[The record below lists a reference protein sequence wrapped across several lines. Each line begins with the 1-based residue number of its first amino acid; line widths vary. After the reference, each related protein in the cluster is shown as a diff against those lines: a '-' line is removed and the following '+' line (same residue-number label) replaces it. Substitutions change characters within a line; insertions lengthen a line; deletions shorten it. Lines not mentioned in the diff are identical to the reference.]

1 MSIQTAMLENII
13 QWSNINSGSYHV
25 LGLERMAAVLS
36 QAFSSLECEGNI
48 YSLPPIEEV
57 DKQGEKKKVD
67 LGPLLNFRKRPKAPV
82 QVLLVGHMDTV
93 YGLEHPFQV
102 ATRKS
107 DNILVGPGVTDM
119 KGGLCVML
127 YALKL
132 FEETKD
138 AHNLGWEILINPD
151 EEIGSPGSAPFL
163 AERAKKHHVGLLF
176 EPAMD
181 ELGTLA
187 GARKGSGNFAI
198 QVKGRASHAGRD
210 FHHGRNAICA
220 LAKIITEIDALNGQK
235 EGVTINVGRIEGG
248 DAINIVPDD
257 AICRLDVRTLEK
269 QDEAWVK
276 DKLDAIVKKA
286 NQMDGIKAELS
297 GFFTRKPKILSP
309 KMMKLYDLVMDVAK
323 GLNQNIS
330 FKPSGGCCD
339 GNNLA
344 DAGLPNVD
352 TLGVCGGRIH
362 SVDEYLLIDSL
373 ERRAQLSAAILTRLS
388 IQGFGD

>member
-1 MSIQTAMLENII
+1 MSLGAEMLENVI
-13 QWSNINSGSYHV
+13 QWSNVNSGSYHA
-25 LGLERMAAVLS
+25 LGLERMAVILS
-36 QAFSSLECEGNI
+36 QAFSVLECEGNI

-57 DKQGEKKKVD
+57 DKQGERKKID
-67 LGPLLNFRKRPKAPV
+67 LGPLLNFRKRPDAPV

-93 YGLEHPFQV
+93 YGLEHPFQTAV
-102 ATRKS
+102 RKG

-127 YALKL
+127 NALKL

-138 AHNLGWEILINPD
+138 AQNLGWEVLINPD

-163 AERAKKHHVGLLF
+163 AERAKKHQVGLLF

-181 ELGTLA
+181 EAGTLA

-210 FHHGRNAICA
+210 FHFGRNAICA
-220 LAKIITEIDALNGQK
+220 LAKIVTEVDALNGQK

-248 DAINIVPDD
+248 DATNIVPDD
-257 AICRLDVRTLEK
+257 AICRLDVRTLER

-276 DKLDAIVKKA
+276 DHLDAIIQKA
-286 NQMDGIKAELS
+286 NKEEHIKAELS

-309 KMMKLYDLVMDVAK
+309 KMMKLYELVMDVAK

-362 SVDEYLLIDSL
+362 SVEEYMLIDSL
-373 ERRAQLSAAILTRLS
+373 EKRARLSAAILSRLS
-388 IQGFGD
+388 TQGFGE

>member
-1 MSIQTAMLENII
+1 MSILSGMLDNVI
-13 QWSNINSGSYHV
+13 QWSNVNSGSYNA

-36 QAFSSLECEGNI
+36 QAFSALECEGNI

-57 DKQGEKKKVD
+57 DKQGERKKVD
-67 LGPLLNFRKRPKAPV
+67 LGPLLNFRKRPDAPV

-93 YGLEHPFQV
+93 YGLEHPFQTAV
-102 ATRKS
+102 RKG
-107 DNILVGPGVTDM
+107 DNILLGPGVTDM

-127 YALKL
+127 HALKL

-138 AHNLGWEILINPD
+138 AQMLGWEVLINPD

-163 AERAKKHHVGLLF
+163 AERAKKHQVGLLF

-181 ELGTLA
+181 EAGTLA
-187 GARKGSGNFAI
+187 GARKGSGNFAV

-210 FHHGRNAICA
+210 FHLGRNAISA
-220 LAKIITEIDALNGQK
+220 LARIVAEIDALNGQK
-235 EGVTINVGRIEGG
+235 EGVTINVGHIEGG
-248 DAINIVPDD
+248 DAINIVPED

-269 QDEAWVK
+269 EDEAWVK
-276 DKLDAIVKKA
+276 DHLDAIITKA
-286 NQMDGIKAELS
+286 HQQEGITAKLS
-297 GFFTRKPKILSP
+297 GFFTRKPKVLSP
-309 KMMKLYDLVMDVAK
+309 KMMKLYELVMDVAK
-323 GLNQNIS
+323 GLNQHIS

-344 DAGLPNVD
+344 DAGLSNVD

-362 SVDEYLLIDSL
+362 SVEEYLLIDSL
-373 ERRAQLSAAILTRLS
+373 EKRARLSAAILTRLS
-388 IQGFGD
+388 VQGFGD